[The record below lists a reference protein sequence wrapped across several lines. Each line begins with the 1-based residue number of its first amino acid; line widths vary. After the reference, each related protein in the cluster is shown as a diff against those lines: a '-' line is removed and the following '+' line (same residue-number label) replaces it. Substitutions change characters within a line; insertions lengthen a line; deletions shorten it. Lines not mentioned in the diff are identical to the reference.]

1 MNVEKLTDQW
11 NQYCLENI
19 KGGVVPKKNDVKPV
33 RTDYYWSKIEL
44 MEDGMRHTKYLT
56 ILSVTAVLTSAHGN
70 VDVV

>member
-1 MNVEKLTDQW
+1 MESILSWEHKRRSGT
-11 NQYCLENI
+11 
-19 KGGVVPKKNDVKPV
+19 KKNDVKPV

>member
-19 KGGVVPKKNDVKPV
+19 KGGVVP
-33 RTDYYWSKIEL
+33 KIEL